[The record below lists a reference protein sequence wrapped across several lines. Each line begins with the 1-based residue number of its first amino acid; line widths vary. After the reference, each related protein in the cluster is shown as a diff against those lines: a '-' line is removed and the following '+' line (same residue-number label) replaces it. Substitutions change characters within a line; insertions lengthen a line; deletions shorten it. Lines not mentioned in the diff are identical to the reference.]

1 MCGATRPFRRSTSD
15 GPSPVLEVV
24 DLEAGYA
31 SAQVLNGISLRVGEG
46 EVLALLGRNGM
57 GKTTLLRSICGL
69 RPPVATGGS
78 IQFRGADLRPLA
90 AHQVA
95 RAGISIVPQGR
106 RVFASLTV
114 EENLQ
119 IARQRRGRGEWDM
132 GSVYELFPRLRE
144 RSRQRA
150 GTLSGGE
157 QQMLAIGRSLMANPD
172 LIIMDEPSEG
182 LSPAVVGQVGERIR
196 DVRGRGHGV
205 LLAEQNVDLALSVA
219 DRVAVIGD
227 GGVLSWTGEP
237 EALRS
242 NETLI
247 AQLVGLQEGA
257 R

>member
-1 MCGATRPFRRSTSD
+1 M
-15 GPSPVLEVV
+15 LEVV
-24 DLEAGYA
+24 GLEAGYA
-31 SAQVLNGISLRVGEG
+31 TAQVLNGVSLTVGEG

-57 GKTTLLRSICGL
+57 GKTTLLRTVCGL
-69 RPPVATGGS
+69 RPPSRTAGEVR
-78 IQFRGADLRPLA
+78 FRGTDIGALA
-90 AHQVA
+90 AHEVA

-114 EENLQ
+114 EENLR
-119 IARQRRGRGEWDM
+119 IGRRQRGRGEWDA
-132 GSVYELFPRLRE
+132 GAVYEMFPRLRE

-196 DVRGRGHGV
+196 DVRDRGHGV

-247 AQLVGLQEGA
+247 AQLVGL
-257 R
+257 

>member
-1 MCGATRPFRRSTSD
+1 M
-15 GPSPVLEVV
+15 LEIV

-31 SAQVLNGISLRVGEG
+31 SARVLNGVSLTVGEG
-46 EVLALLGRNGM
+46 EVVALLGRNGM
-57 GKTTLLRSICGL
+57 GKTTLLRTVCGL
-69 RPPVATGGS
+69 RPPSRTAGELR
-78 IQFRGADLRPLA
+78 FRGSDIGALA

-114 EENLQ
+114 EENLR
-119 IARQRRGRGEWDM
+119 IAQQKRGRSEWNLD
-132 GSVYELFPRLRE
+132 SVCELFPRLRE
-144 RSRQRA
+144 RSKQRA

-196 DVRGRGHGV
+196 DVKERGHGV

-242 NETLI
+242 NEPLI
-247 AQLVGLQEGA
+247 AQLVGL
-257 R
+257 

>member
-1 MCGATRPFRRSTSD
+1 M
-15 GPSPVLEVV
+15 LELV

-31 SAQVLNGISLRVGEG
+31 SARVLNGVSLTLGEG
-46 EVLALLGRNGM
+46 EVVALLGRNGM
-57 GKTTLLRSICGL
+57 GKTTLLRTVCGL
-69 RPPVATGGS
+69 RPPARTAGTVR
-78 IQFRGADLRPLA
+78 FRGTDIGALA
-90 AHQVA
+90 AHDVA

-114 EENLQ
+114 EENLR
-119 IARQRRGRGEWDM
+119 IAQRTRGRDEWDI
-132 GSVYELFPRLRE
+132 GTVNELFPRLRE
-144 RSRQRA
+144 RAKQRA

-157 QQMLAIGRSLMANPD
+157 QQMLAIGRALMANPD

-242 NETLI
+242 NEPLI
-247 AQLVGLQEGA
+247 AQLVGL
-257 R
+257 

>member
-1 MCGATRPFRRSTSD
+1 M
-15 GPSPVLEVV
+15 LELV

-31 SAQVLNGISLRVGEG
+31 SARVLNGVSLTVGEG
-46 EVLALLGRNGM
+46 EVVALLGRNGM
-57 GKTTLLRSICGL
+57 GKTTLLRTVCGL
-69 RPPVATGGS
+69 RPPARTAGTVR
-78 IQFRGADLRPLA
+78 FRGTDIGALA
-90 AHQVA
+90 AHDVA

-114 EENLQ
+114 EENLR
-119 IARQRRGRGEWDM
+119 IAQRTRGRDEWDI
-132 GSVYELFPRLRE
+132 GTVNELFPRLRE
-144 RSRQRA
+144 RAKQRA

-157 QQMLAIGRSLMANPD
+157 QQMLAIGRALMANPD

-182 LSPAVVGQVGERIR
+182 LSPAVIGQVGERIR

-227 GGVLSWTGEP
+227 GGVLSWAGEP

-242 NETLI
+242 NEPLI
-247 AQLVGLQEGA
+247 AQLVGL
-257 R
+257 

>member
-1 MCGATRPFRRSTSD
+1 MP
-15 GPSPVLEVV
+15 
-24 DLEAGYA
+24 
-31 SAQVLNGISLRVGEG
+31 
-46 EVLALLGRNGM
+46 
-57 GKTTLLRSICGL
+57 
-69 RPPVATGGS
+69 
-78 IQFRGADLRPLA
+78 
-90 AHQVA
+90 
-95 RAGISIVPQGR
+95 GISIVPQGR

-114 EENLQ
+114 EENLR
-119 IARQRRGRGEWDM
+119 IARQQRGRSEWDL

-144 RSRQRA
+144 RSGQRA

-157 QQMLAIGRSLMANPD
+157 QQMLAIGRSLMANPH

-182 LSPAVVGQVGERIR
+182 LSPTVVGQVGERIR

-247 AQLVGLQEGA
+247 AQLVGL
-257 R
+257 

>member
-1 MCGATRPFRRSTSD
+1 
-15 GPSPVLEVV
+15 VLEVV
-24 DLEAGYA
+24 ALEAGYA
-31 SAQVLNGISLRVGEG
+31 SARVLNGVSLTVAEG

-57 GKTTLLRSICGL
+57 GKTTLLRIVCGL
-69 RPPVATGGS
+69 RPPSRTAGQVR
-78 IQFRGADLRPLA
+78 FRGSDIGTLA
-90 AHQVA
+90 AHDVA

-114 EENLQ
+114 EENLR
-119 IARQRRGRGEWDM
+119 IGRRQRGRGEWDL
-132 GSVYELFPRLRE
+132 GAVYEMFPRLRE

-157 QQMLAIGRSLMANPD
+157 QQMLAIGRALMANPD

-196 DVRGRGHGV
+196 DVRNRGHGV

-227 GGVLSWTGEP
+227 GGVLSWSGEP

-242 NETLI
+242 NDSLI
-247 AQLVGLQEGA
+247 AQLVGL
-257 R
+257 

>member
-1 MCGATRPFRRSTSD
+1 M
-15 GPSPVLEVV
+15 LELV
-24 DLEAGYA
+24 DVEAGYA
-31 SAQVLNGISLRVGEG
+31 SARVLNGVSLTVGEG
-46 EVLALLGRNGM
+46 EVVALLGRNGM
-57 GKTTLLRSICGL
+57 GKTTLLRTVCGL
-69 RPPVATGGS
+69 RPPARTAGTVR
-78 IQFRGADLRPLA
+78 FRGTDIGALA
-90 AHQVA
+90 AHDVA

-114 EENLQ
+114 EENLR
-119 IARQRRGRGEWDM
+119 IAQRTRGRDEWDI
-132 GSVYELFPRLRE
+132 GTVNELFPRLRE
-144 RSRQRA
+144 RAKQRA

-157 QQMLAIGRSLMANPD
+157 QQMLAIGRALMANPD

-227 GGVLSWTGEP
+227 GGVLSWAGEP

-242 NETLI
+242 NEPLI
-247 AQLVGLQEGA
+247 AQLVGL
-257 R
+257 

>member
-1 MCGATRPFRRSTSD
+1 M
-15 GPSPVLEVV
+15 LEVV

-31 SAQVLNGISLRVGEG
+31 SARVLNGISLSVGEG

-69 RPPVATGGS
+69 RPPVATAGS
-78 IQFRGADLRPLA
+78 IRFRGSDVRTLA

-95 RAGISIVPQGR
+95 RSGISIVPQGR

-114 EENLQ
+114 EENLR
-119 IARQRRGRGEWDM
+119 IARQQRGRDEWDV

-196 DVRGRGHGV
+196 DVRERGHGV

-247 AQLVGLQEGA
+247 AQLVGLQEGP